1 MPSQSKSQQRLMGV
15 AYAVK
20 SGDMQLSDVDS
31 EYRDKVKELVDGMS
45 LKDLKDFAST
55 PHEGLPEIV
64 EMVTPMNIGGMGQV
78 QLPTETEVGSG
89 DVPTGRGDAKKRYK
103 KKMKFK
109 HKIATYEEFLSKE
122 NSQINEGKFKAGQVW
137 MWKHVDGDKEVEITN
152 VKSNGDVVGKVK
164 GTSDEFIVRDAN
176 KWLKKQVVES
186 AGDFA
191 GWIAFFNG
199 KKLEITKDEA
209 KDLWAAKQLA
219 IKKLNVPKSKQG
231 LLAVAPAVEESVDE
245 ARDFNDPIL
254 MKLRAA
260 QMKRDAKKNE
270 PAKKEM
276 SPANA
281 KKLAKLEAERAEI
294 MRDMEQEAEPEGGPI
309 ADRYG
314 KMLNKID
321 KEIAKLGGHGEWG
334 PEDHAYMSK
343 AEIERRARSI
353 RESVEVDEKTIY
365 TGQTEVDIMDEVGGD
380 IHSIYGKLND
390 LAEETTDTKWRK
402 AIEGIIKSLEG
413 VENKIGQTA
422 SKLGVVPTHESF
434 EAINEDWGTF
444 SNPEGKMVAKELDKA
459 WNTFAKTVDAAH
471 KEWLK
476 TVQKYRGDAGKGS
489 GFHDS
494 EGRDSV
500 ISAMEWYI
508 EKVFMAD
515 NKFGGIDYRKYRSLM
530 GESVEI
536 EVNEARSIN
545 KIQKEY
551 SAVVSEMSEVVLN
564 WKAAKESGDTKAE
577 ANFLARLKELTAQKK
592 SLEKELNQAVM
603 GKDRN
608 AELAGALES
617 LMLEGSMSEIDII
630 AQEAKNLKDFIKE
643 VLKYLKVEDSK
654 ELRDWLTS
662 LYAPYQS

>member
-1 MPSQSKSQQRLMGV
+1 MPSTSKSQQRLMGV

-31 EYRDKVKELVDGMS
+31 AYRSKVKELVDGMS

-55 PHEGLPEIV
+55 PHEDLPEIA

-78 QLPTETEVGSG
+78 QLPTETELGSG
-89 DVPTGRGDAKKRYK
+89 DVPTGRGDAKKQNK

-109 HKIATYEEFLSKE
+109 HKIQMYEEFLSEK
-122 NSQINEGKFKAGQVW
+122 NSLNEKKFNVGDFW
-137 MWKHVDGDKEVEITN
+137 EWKHADGNKVVKITN
-152 VKSNGDVVGKVK
+152 VKSNGDVVARVK
-164 GTSDEFIVRDAN
+164 GESQDFIVRDAN
-176 KWLKKQVVES
+176 KYLSKKVNES
-186 AGDFA
+186 M
-191 GWIAFFNG
+191 
-199 KKLEITKDEA
+199 DEA
-209 KDLWAAKQLA
+209 YDGNMSDFKYEYPVKFEEVTGNSEKA
-219 IKKLNVPKSKQG
+219 IKKISKSGKNGYEVRTSTYMSKDELEKVGAAMDLELVSYEKSSNVVV
-231 LLAVAPAVEESVDE
+231 AVYE
-245 ARDFNDPIL
+245 AKDFNDPIL

-260 QMKRDAKKNE
+260 QMKRDAKKSG
-270 PAKKEM
+270 PTKKEM

-281 KKLAKLEAERAEI
+281 KKLAKLQDERAQL
-294 MRDMEQEAEPEGGPI
+294 MRDMEQEAEMEGGKV
-309 ADRYG
+309 ADMYG
-314 KMLNKID
+314 DKLNKID
-321 KEIAKLGGHGEWG
+321 KEISKLQ
-334 PEDHAYMSK
+334 
-343 AEIERRARSI
+343 
-353 RESVEVDEKTIY
+353 ESVEVDEKTIY
-365 TGQTEVDIMDEVGGD
+365 TGQTEVDIIPEIEGEFMQLY
-380 IHSIYGKLND
+380 SKLND

-402 AIEGIIKSLEG
+402 AIEGIIKGLEG

-434 EAINEDWGTF
+434 NAINESDWGTYDT
-444 SNPEGKMVAKELDKA
+444 PEGKTVSKELNKA
-459 WNTFAKTVDAAH
+459 WTTFAKTTDAAH

-489 GFHDS
+489 GFRDS

-564 WKAAKESGDTKAE
+564 WKAAKESSDTKAE

-662 LYAPYQS
+662 LYTPYQS

>member
-1 MPSQSKSQQRLMGV
+1 MKQ
-15 AYAVK
+15 VK
-20 SGDMQLSDVDS
+20 L
-31 EYRDKVKELVDGMS
+31 
-45 LKDLKDFAST
+45 FAST
-55 PHEGLPEIV
+55 PHEGLPEVV
-64 EMVTPMNIGGMGQV
+64 ENITPASIGGMGQV
-78 QLPTETEVGSG
+78 QLPIKTEVGSG
-89 DVPTGRGDAKKRYK
+89 DVPAGRGDAKKRYK

-176 KWLKKQVVES
+176 KWLKKQVVE
-186 AGDFA
+186 
-191 GWIAFFNG
+191 
-199 KKLEITKDEA
+199 
-209 KDLWAAKQLA
+209 
-219 IKKLNVPKSKQG
+219 
-231 LLAVAPAVEESVDE
+231 
-245 ARDFNDPIL
+245 ARDLNDPIL

-276 SPANA
+276 SPAKS

-334 PEDHAYMSK
+334 AETDVYMSK

-353 RESVEVDEKTIY
+353 RESEEIDEKTIY
-365 TGQTEVDIMDEVGGD
+365 TGRTEVDIMDEVGGD

-390 LAEETTDTKWRK
+390 LAEETTDAKWRK
-402 AIEGIIKSLEG
+402 AIEGIIKNLEG

-422 SKLGVVPTHESF
+422 NKLGVVPTYES
-434 EAINEDWGTF
+434 E
-444 SNPEGKMVAKELDKA
+444 
-459 WNTFAKTVDAAH
+459 
-471 KEWLK
+471 
-476 TVQKYRGDAGKGS
+476 
-489 GFHDS
+489 
-494 EGRDSV
+494 
-500 ISAMEWYI
+500 
-508 EKVFMAD
+508 
-515 NKFGGIDYRKYRSLM
+515 
-530 GESVEI
+530 

-564 WKAAKESGDTKAE
+564 WKVAKESGDTKAE

-643 VLKYLKVEDSK
+643 VLKYLKAEDSK